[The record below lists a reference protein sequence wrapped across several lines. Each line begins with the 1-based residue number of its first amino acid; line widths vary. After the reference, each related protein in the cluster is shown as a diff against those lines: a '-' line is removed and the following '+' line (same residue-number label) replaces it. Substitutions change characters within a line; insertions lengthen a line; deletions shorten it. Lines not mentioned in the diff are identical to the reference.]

1 MKSLPR
7 YRLDP
12 DQQRGYLSS
21 MAILRSLLLTL
32 MIVAFLPWG
41 AFSAKFALS
50 VELALDDSQ
59 TLVAP
64 GKFDTDKS
72 VVADRSKRCKGPSLP
87 GSPCGPAVIATQS
100 VDVPD
105 YNRLPTQS
113 RFIRHVDLLEGVAS
127 AAVLDPPILV

>member
-1 MKSLPR
+1 MKTLPR
-7 YRLDP
+7 YRMDP
-12 DQQRGYLSS
+12 DQHRSYLSS
-21 MAILRSLLLTL
+21 MGILRTVLLTL

-41 AFSAKFALS
+41 AFSAKFVLS

-72 VVADRSKRCKGPSLP
+72 LVSDRSKRCKGPSLP

-100 VDVPD
+100 GDVPD
-105 YNRLPTQS
+105 YNRRPTQA
-113 RFIRHVDLLEGVAS
+113 RFRRHVHLLEGVAS